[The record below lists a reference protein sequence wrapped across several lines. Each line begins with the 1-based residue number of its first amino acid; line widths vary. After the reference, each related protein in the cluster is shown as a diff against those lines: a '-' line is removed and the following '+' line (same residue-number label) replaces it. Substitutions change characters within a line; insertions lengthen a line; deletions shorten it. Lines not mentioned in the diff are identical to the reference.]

1 VPSTATI
8 HDVADRAGVSI
19 KTVSRVLN
27 KEPNVRIET
36 REKVLAAAE
45 ALRYRPSVSAR
56 SLAGSRSF
64 LIALFLDNPSAA
76 YVSDVQRGAVT
87 RCREAGYHLV
97 VEPLDS
103 AARDAGDLVRATM
116 ATLRPDGAIL
126 SPPVGDRPL
135 ILEALTEMRAPYVR
149 MAPDGDIDRAPYVYM
164 DDHQAA
170 YEMTRHLLTLGH
182 RDIGFII
189 GHPDHG
195 ASHQRMD
202 GFMQAMREQGVSV
215 AKERVE
221 QGFFSFQSG
230 VTGAEALLSL
240 AAPPTAIFA
249 SNDDMALGVM
259 AYAHQRGI
267 SAPEELSVVGFDD
280 TPAAAVW
287 RPRLTTVR
295 QPIYEMGF
303 TAADMLITRAR
314 GEGWAAPLRVLP
326 YAIMLRETTAAPRP
340 AVSAKRRAGAA

>member
-1 VPSTATI
+1 
-8 HDVADRAGVSI
+8 
-19 KTVSRVLN
+19 
-27 KEPNVRIET
+27 
-36 REKVLAAAE
+36 
-45 ALRYRPSVSAR
+45 
-56 SLAGSRSF
+56 
-64 LIALFLDNPSAA
+64 
-76 YVSDVQRGAVT
+76 VQG
-87 RCREAGYHLV
+87 
-97 VEPLDS
+97 
-103 AARDAGDLVRATM
+103 
-116 ATLRPDGAIL
+116 
-126 SPPVGDRPL
+126 
-135 ILEALTEMRAPYVR
+135 
-149 MAPDGDIDRAPYVYM
+149 
-164 DDHQAA
+164 
-170 YEMTRHLLTLGH
+170 
-182 RDIGFII
+182 GFT
-189 GHPDHG
+189 
-195 ASHQRMD
+195 
-202 GFMQAMREQGVSV
+202 
-215 AKERVE
+215 
-221 QGFFSFQSG
+221 FQSG